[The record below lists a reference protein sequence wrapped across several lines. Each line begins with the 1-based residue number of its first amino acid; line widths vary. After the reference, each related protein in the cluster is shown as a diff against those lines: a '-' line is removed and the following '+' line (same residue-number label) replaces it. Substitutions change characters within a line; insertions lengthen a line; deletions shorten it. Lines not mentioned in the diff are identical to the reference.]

1 MTTLHFAQI
10 SDIHISSLGDH
21 HDMLSGRAAKIL
33 AGIVAELNRT
43 ADLDFVLITGDLFD
57 QGSHEEFNA
66 FQEVI
71 RALKKPVYILTG
83 NHDRRPAE
91 RSEGLT
97 RHEFARHFNPQI
109 GARPSAPE
117 AQVGY
122 WSIEVH
128 PQVQL
133 IGLDSVR
140 DRDWGGIVDDIQI
153 EWLQGELARHADK
166 LVIVGIHHPL
176 HPLSPIDQDPAWRY
190 FVCDNG
196 PELLTLLDDYPQV
209 KIVLTAHH
217 HLSKVDKVGPRL
229 HVANPAIVIYPC
241 GYRTFRLTRRPGNP
255 AWQVQWHTHPAV
267 DTATMAEARDL
278 LAGNLRDAGFAPD
291 FTREY
296 VLAAWGSDYDR
307 NGIADLV

>member
-21 HDMLSGRAAKIL
+21 HEMLSGRAAKIL
-33 AGIVAELNRT
+33 AGIVAELNQMT
-43 ADLDFVLITGDLFD
+43 DLDFVLITGDLFD
-57 QGSHEEFNA
+57 QGSHEEFKA

-71 RALKKPVYILTG
+71 QALKKPFYILPG

-91 RSEGLT
+91 SSEGLT

-109 GARPSAPE
+109 EARPSAPK

-140 DRDWGGIVDDIQI
+140 DQDWGGIVDDIQI
-153 EWLQGELARHADK
+153 EWLQDELANHADK

-176 HPLSPIDQDPAWRY
+176 HPLSPIDQDPAWSN

-209 KIVLTAHH
+209 KMVLTAHH
-217 HLSKVDKVGPRL
+217 HLPKVDKVGQRL

-241 GYRTFRLTRRPGNP
+241 GYRTFRLTRRPANP
-255 AWQVQWHTHPAV
+255 TWQMQWQMHH
-267 DTATMAEARDL
+267 ATDAATIAEARDL
-278 LAGNLRDAGFAPD
+278 LADSLRDVGFTPD
-291 FTREY
+291 FAEEY
-296 VLAAWGSDYDR
+296 VSTTWGSDYDR
-307 NGIADLV
+307 NGTAQLV